1 MIAGVQPGPLSILRD
16 TFPGR
21 PAYDTAVSHALLRRV
36 ARGELPESLRLY
48 RPDDVVVF
56 SQLDA
61 RRPGFNRAVAAA
73 RTAGFDAVVRLAGGH
88 AAVFHRECLAFG
100 WALPEP
106 DLRCGIHERFERMA
120 ARTATALR
128 RLGVDARVGE
138 VAGEYCPGEHS
149 VNAGGRR
156 KLMGVGQRVV
166 RGAAHV
172 GGVIVVG
179 GGERVRDVLVPVY
192 EALELDWRPDTVGC
206 VRDEVGALDC
216 EQVAHALLAE
226 LARSRELVTADLDA
240 DTLVLAEELEGRHR
254 IDRDSAHARGEPA
267 AGSRD
272 VARST
277 RQEDPRP

>member
-1 MIAGVQPGPLSILRD
+1 MITGVKPGPLSILRD

-61 RRPGFNRAVAAA
+61 RRPGFERAVRAAHA
-73 RTAGFDAVVRLAGGH
+73 AGFGAVVRLAGGH
-88 AAVFHRECLAFG
+88 AAVFHAECLAFG
-100 WALPEP
+100 WALPEAG
-106 DLRCGIHERFERMA
+106 LRCGIRARFELMA
-120 ARTATALR
+120 TRTADALR
-128 RLGVDARVGE
+128 SLGVDARVGE

-149 VNAGGRR
+149 VNAAGER

-179 GGERVRDVLVPVY
+179 GGERVRDVLIPVY
-192 EALELDWRPDTVGC
+192 EALELDWRPETVGC
-206 VRDEVGALDC
+206 VRDEVSEIDC
-216 EQVAHALLAE
+216 ERVSRALLTE
-226 LARSRELVTADLDA
+226 FARSHELVSGQMDSATFA
-240 DTLVLAEELEGRHR
+240 LAGELETRHR
-254 IDRDSAHARGEPA
+254 PLPSAASPA
-267 AGSRD
+267 ASG
-272 VARST
+272 
-277 RQEDPRP
+277 